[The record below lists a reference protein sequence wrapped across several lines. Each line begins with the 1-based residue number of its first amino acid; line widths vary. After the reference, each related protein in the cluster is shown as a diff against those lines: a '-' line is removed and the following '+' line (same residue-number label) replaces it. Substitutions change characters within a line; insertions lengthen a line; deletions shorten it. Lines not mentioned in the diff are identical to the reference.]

1 MSAPGPT
8 TVVVRPPRGMSK
20 MAKPRLLMRRTPSNA
35 VSRRWTLALCATA
48 LTAAAFAFAPKVA
61 QAQNAMVTLD
71 HARAEAEAGRA
82 LLVDIREPDE
92 PATGVAPGARLVPM
106 RQLSVRLAD
115 LPKDRPVLLICNT
128 QNRSRATYDALRQ
141 QGYTN
146 LQYVVGGM
154 SEWTRRSWPLVAPA
168 KEAQPPVAAR

>member
-1 MSAPGPT
+1 
-8 TVVVRPPRGMSK
+8 
-20 MAKPRLLMRRTPSNA
+20 MRRTPSIA
-35 VSRRWTLALCATA
+35 VSRRWTLGLCATA
-48 LTAAAFAFAPKVA
+48 LTAAAFAFAPKAAHA
-61 QAQNAMVTLD
+61 QTAMVTLD

-92 PATGVAPGARLVPM
+92 HATGVAPGARLLPM

-146 LQYVVGGM
+146 LQYVTGGM

-168 KEAQPPVAAR
+168 EQAQAPVVAR

>member
-1 MSAPGPT
+1 M
-8 TVVVRPPRGMSK
+8 
-20 MAKPRLLMRRTPSNA
+20 KP
-35 VSRRWTLALCATA
+35 SRRWTLALCAAA
-48 LTAAAFAFAPKVA
+48 LTAAAFALAPKLAQA

-82 LLVDIREPDE
+82 LLVDIREPE
-92 PATGVAPGARLVPM
+92 EHATGVAPGARLLPM
-106 RQLSVRLAD
+106 QQLSARLAE

-141 QGYTN
+141 RGYTN

-168 KEAQPPVAAR
+168 PQSQATVAAR